1 MFGRWREDR
10 LERSLRDQR
19 PAPSDEFMAR
29 MSSEISRRPVR
40 RGVARPVLAFGLT
53 AAVCVVFAGLGGIG
67 YASSALSGVKSHV
80 APTNSKGVQ
89 GSGSVENS
97 YPNRKFKVTLSPD
110 HVKIDKPQ
118 SADFQVTV
126 VPRHGFSGQV
136 KCTASIKISE
146 KGFTGT
152 PPTVTPTTRT
162 FTPPKTKIFTVNSH
176 GATAG
181 EYRLIVICTSG
192 DVTKKRNAEFDIT
205 S

>member
-1 MFGRWREDR
+1 
-10 LERSLRDQR
+10 
-19 PAPSDEFMAR
+19 

-40 RGVARPVLAFGLT
+40 RGVARPVLALGLST
-53 AAVCVVFAGLGGIG
+53 AMLAVFAGLGGIG

-89 GSGSVENS
+89 GSGAVENS

-118 SADFQVTV
+118 SADFQVTL
-126 VPRHGFSGQV
+126 VPKHGFSGQV
-136 KCTASIKISE
+136 TCTASIKISE
-146 KGFTGT
+146 KQFTGT
-152 PPTVTPTTRT
+152 PPTVSPTTLT
-162 FTPPKTKIFTVNSH
+162 FTPPQTQSFTVNSH

-181 EYRLIVICTSG
+181 EYRLIVLCTSG

>member
-1 MFGRWREDR
+1 MGLVGWWKGRSGQEESPKLREWRGAWLAAITSASPADAVAS

-19 PAPSDEFMAR
+19 PTPSDEFMGR

-126 VPRHGFSGQV
+126 VPRHGFSGKV

-146 KGFTGT
+146 KHFTGT
-152 PPTVTPTTRT
+152 PPTVTPTKRT
-162 FTPPKTKIFTVNSH
+162 FTPPKTM
-176 GATAG
+176 
-181 EYRLIVICTSG
+181 L
-192 DVTKKRNAEFDIT
+192 
-205 S
+205 